1 MLRTEFPGSELF
13 STTLS
18 NKISRI
24 IELLRRPTLNNGQR
38 LKEKQQRLS
47 GVMQERKMEGK
58 SKEILL
64 KALALRSIEDI
75 PKIQEDV
82 TNKTIVI
89 LKVTP
94 LAQKSLE
101 ELKSSV
107 EQLYEFATS
116 VGGDIARLGDERVVI
131 TPPGV
136 KIWRGLQ

>member
-1 MLRTEFPGSELF
+1 MA
-13 STTLS
+13 
-18 NKISRI
+18 
-24 IELLRRPTLNNGQR
+24 
-38 LKEKQQRLS
+38 
-47 GVMQERKMEGK
+47 GVMQERKLEGQN
-58 SKEILL
+58 KEILL
-64 KALALRSIEDI
+64 KALALRSIEDL

-136 KIWRGLQ
+136 RIWRGLQ

>member
-1 MLRTEFPGSELF
+1 M
-13 STTLS
+13 
-18 NKISRI
+18 
-24 IELLRRPTLNNGQR
+24 
-38 LKEKQQRLS
+38 S
-47 GVMQERKMEGK
+47 GMIQERKMEGK
-58 SKEILL
+58 VKEILL
-64 KALALRSIEDI
+64 KAIPLKSVEDI
-75 PKIQEDV
+75 PKVQEDV
-82 TNKTIVI
+82 SNKTIVI

-116 VGGDIARLGDERVVI
+116 IGGDIARLGDERVVI

>member
-1 MLRTEFPGSELF
+1 
-13 STTLS
+13 LS
-18 NKISRI
+18 SG
-24 IELLRRPTLNNGQR
+24 TVQ
-38 LKEKQQRLS
+38 EKR
-47 GVMQERKMEGK
+47 VEGK

-64 KALALRSIEDI
+64 KALALRSVEDI

-94 LAQKSLE
+94 LAQKSLD

-107 EQLYEFATS
+107 EQLYEFATA

>member
-1 MLRTEFPGSELF
+1 MSSNVIQESEPA
-13 STTLS
+13 
-18 NKISRI
+18 K
-24 IELLRRPTLNNGQR
+24 
-38 LKEKQQRLS
+38 
-47 GVMQERKMEGK
+47 K

-64 KALALRSIEDI
+64 KALALKSVDEI

-82 TNKTIVI
+82 TNQTIVI

>member
-1 MLRTEFPGSELF
+1 LISEL
-13 STTLS
+13 SS
-18 NKISRI
+18 DVIQENKPESK
-24 IELLRRPTLNNGQR
+24 G
-38 LKEKQQRLS
+38 
-47 GVMQERKMEGK
+47 
-58 SKEILL
+58 KEILL
-64 KALALRSIEDI
+64 KALALRSVEEI

-82 TNKTIVI
+82 TNQTIVI

>member
-1 MLRTEFPGSELF
+1 M
-13 STTLS
+13 
-18 NKISRI
+18 
-24 IELLRRPTLNNGQR
+24 
-38 LKEKQQRLS
+38 S
-47 GVMQERKMEGK
+47 GMIQERKIEGK

-64 KALALRSIEDI
+64 KAISLKSIEDI
-75 PKIQEDV
+75 QKVQEDV
-82 TNKTIVI
+82 ANKTIVI

-107 EQLYEFATS
+107 EQLYEYATS

-136 KIWRGLQ
+136 RIWRGPLQ

>member
-1 MLRTEFPGSELF
+1 MSSGLVE
-13 STTLS
+13 
-18 NKISRI
+18 
-24 IELLRRPTLNNGQR
+24 
-38 LKEKQQRLS
+38 EKDF
-47 GVMQERKMEGK
+47 GGK
-58 SKEILL
+58 GAGILL
-64 KALALRSIEDI
+64 KALALRSIEEI

-82 TNKTIVI
+82 TKKTIVI

-94 LAQKSLE
+94 LAQKSVD

-116 VGGDIARLGDERVVI
+116 IGGDIARLGDERVVI

>member
-1 MLRTEFPGSELF
+1 M
-13 STTLS
+13 
-18 NKISRI
+18 
-24 IELLRRPTLNNGQR
+24 
-38 LKEKQQRLS
+38 S
-47 GVMQERKMEGK
+47 GVIQERKMEGK
-58 SKEILL
+58 SKDVLL
-64 KALALRSIEDI
+64 KALALRSVEDI
-75 PKIQEDV
+75 AKIQEDV
-82 TNKTIVI
+82 TNNTIVI

-94 LAQKSLE
+94 LAKKSLE

>member
-1 MLRTEFPGSELF
+1 M
-13 STTLS
+13 
-18 NKISRI
+18 
-24 IELLRRPTLNNGQR
+24 
-38 LKEKQQRLS
+38 S
-47 GVMQERKMEGK
+47 GMIQERKLEGK
-58 SKEILL
+58 TKEILL
-64 KALALRSIEDI
+64 KAIPLKSVEDI
-75 PKIQEDV
+75 PKVQEDV

-116 VGGDIARLGDERVVI
+116 IGGDIARLGDERVVI

>member
-1 MLRTEFPGSELF
+1 MS
-13 STTLS
+13 
-18 NKISRI
+18 
-24 IELLRRPTLNNGQR
+24 
-38 LKEKQQRLS
+38 S
-47 GVMQERKMEGK
+47 GVVEEK
-58 SKEILL
+58 SFAGRGAGILL
-64 KALALRSIEDI
+64 KALALRSIDDI

-82 TNKTIVI
+82 TKKTIII

-94 LAQKSLE
+94 LAQKNVE

-116 VGGDIARLGDERVVI
+116 IGGDIARLGDERVVI

>member
-1 MLRTEFPGSELF
+1 MP
-13 STTLS
+13 
-18 NKISRI
+18 I
-24 IELLRRPTLNNGQR
+24 IELQCRPRLNNGREQR
-38 LKEKQQRLS
+38 RNNQYMS

-64 KALALRSIEDI
+64 KALALRSIEDL

-136 KIWRGLQ
+136 RIWRGLQ

>member
-1 MLRTEFPGSELF
+1 
-13 STTLS
+13 
-18 NKISRI
+18 
-24 IELLRRPTLNNGQR
+24 
-38 LKEKQQRLS
+38 
-47 GVMQERKMEGK
+47 MEGK
-58 SKEILL
+58 SKDVLL
-64 KALALRSIEDI
+64 KALALRNVEDI
-75 PKIQEDV
+75 QKIQEDV
-82 TNKTIVI
+82 TNNTIVI

>member
-1 MLRTEFPGSELF
+1 MGFGFEA
-13 STTLS
+13 
-18 NKISRI
+18 
-24 IELLRRPTLNNGQR
+24 
-38 LKEKQQRLS
+38 KQQVMS
-47 GVMQERKMEGK
+47 GVVQERRMEGK

-64 KALALRSIEDI
+64 KALALKSVEDI

-82 TNKTIVI
+82 ANRTIVI

-107 EQLYEFATS
+107 EQLYEYATS

>member
-1 MLRTEFPGSELF
+1 M
-13 STTLS
+13 
-18 NKISRI
+18 
-24 IELLRRPTLNNGQR
+24 
-38 LKEKQQRLS
+38 S
-47 GVMQERKMEGK
+47 GMMQERKMEGK

-107 EQLYEFATS
+107 GQLDGCATS
-116 VGGDIARLGDERVVI
+116 VGGDIGGVGDERVVI

-136 KIWRGLQ
+136 RIWRGLQ

>member
-1 MLRTEFPGSELF
+1 MSSGMVEE
-13 STTLS
+13 
-18 NKISRI
+18 
-24 IELLRRPTLNNGQR
+24 
-38 LKEKQQRLS
+38 EKSLQ
-47 GVMQERKMEGK
+47 GTGTG
-58 SKEILL
+58 ILL
-64 KALALRSIEDI
+64 KALALRSIEEI

-82 TNKTIVI
+82 TKKTIVI

-94 LAQKSLE
+94 LAQKSVD

-116 VGGDIARLGDERVVI
+116 IGGDIARLGDERVVI

>member
-1 MLRTEFPGSELF
+1 MSGF
-13 STTLS
+13 
-18 NKISRI
+18 
-24 IELLRRPTLNNGQR
+24 PTLNNGQR
-38 LKEKQQRLS
+38 LKEKKQRMS
-47 GVMQERKMEGK
+47 GVMQERKLEGK

-101 ELKSSV
+101 ELKSCV

>member
-1 MLRTEFPGSELF
+1 M
-13 STTLS
+13 
-18 NKISRI
+18 RI
-24 IELLRRPTLNNGQR
+24 IELRSRPTLNNRGRVMDSNQ
-38 LKEKQQRLS
+38 EMS

-64 KALALRSIEDI
+64 KALNLRSIEDI

-82 TNKTIVI
+82 ANKTIII

-107 EQLYEFATS
+107 EQLYEYATS

>member
-1 MLRTEFPGSELF
+1 
-13 STTLS
+13 
-18 NKISRI
+18 
-24 IELLRRPTLNNGQR
+24 
-38 LKEKQQRLS
+38 
-47 GVMQERKMEGK
+47 MEGK
-58 SKEILL
+58 SKDVLL
-64 KALALRSIEDI
+64 KALALRSVEDI

-82 TNKTIVI
+82 TNNTIVI

-116 VGGDIARLGDERVVI
+116 IGGDIARLGEERIVI

-136 KIWRGLQ
+136 RIWRGFRIQFCPVESYHGGQAQL

>member
-1 MLRTEFPGSELF
+1 MSSDLV
-13 STTLS
+13 
-18 NKISRI
+18 
-24 IELLRRPTLNNGQR
+24 Q
-38 LKEKQQRLS
+38 EK
-47 GVMQERKMEGK
+47 KPEGK

-64 KALALRSIEDI
+64 KALALRSVEEI

-82 TNKTIVI
+82 TNQTIVI

-94 LAQKSLE
+94 LAQKSLD

>member
-1 MLRTEFPGSELF
+1 MA
-13 STTLS
+13 
-18 NKISRI
+18 
-24 IELLRRPTLNNGQR
+24 
-38 LKEKQQRLS
+38 
-47 GVMQERKMEGK
+47 GVIQERRMEAK

-64 KALALRSIEDI
+64 KSFPLKSVEDI

-89 LKVTP
+89 LNVKP
-94 LAQKSLE
+94 LALKSVE
-101 ELKSSV
+101 ELKSAV

-136 KIWRGLQ
+136 RIWRGLQ

>member
-1 MLRTEFPGSELF
+1 MP
-13 STTLS
+13 
-18 NKISRI
+18 I
-24 IELLRRPTLNNGQR
+24 IELQGLPRLNKRQG
-38 LKEKQQRLS
+38 LEEKYHRMS
-47 GVMQERKMEGK
+47 GVVQERKMEGK

-75 PKIQEDV
+75 PRIQEDV
-82 TNKTIVI
+82 SNRTIVI

>member
-1 MLRTEFPGSELF
+1 MSDV
-13 STTLS
+13 
-18 NKISRI
+18 I
-24 IELLRRPTLNNGQR
+24 QA
-38 LKEKQQRLS
+38 
-47 GVMQERKMEGK
+47 RKMEGK
-58 SKEILL
+58 NKDVLL
-64 KALALRSIEDI
+64 KALALRSVEDI

-82 TNKTIVI
+82 TNNTIVI

>member
-1 MLRTEFPGSELF
+1 
-13 STTLS
+13 
-18 NKISRI
+18 
-24 IELLRRPTLNNGQR
+24 
-38 LKEKQQRLS
+38 
-47 GVMQERKMEGK
+47 MEDKNEG
-58 SKEILL
+58 ILL

-75 PKIQEDV
+75 PKIQGDV
-82 TNKTIVI
+82 SKRTIII

-94 LAQKSLE
+94 LAQKSVD

-116 VGGDIARLGDERVVI
+116 IGGDIARLGDERVVI

>member
-1 MLRTEFPGSELF
+1 MP
-13 STTLS
+13 
-18 NKISRI
+18 I
-24 IELLRRPTLNNGQR
+24 IELPRRPTLNNGR
-38 LKEKQQRLS
+38 GSRRNNLEMS
-47 GVMQERKMEGK
+47 GVMQERKLEGK

-64 KALALRSIEDI
+64 KALALRNIEDI

-136 KIWRGLQ
+136 RIWRGLQ

>member
-1 MLRTEFPGSELF
+1 MVEEEKSLPG
-13 STTLS
+13 TGT
-18 NKISRI
+18 
-24 IELLRRPTLNNGQR
+24 G
-38 LKEKQQRLS
+38 
-47 GVMQERKMEGK
+47 
-58 SKEILL
+58 ILL
-64 KALALRSIEDI
+64 KALALRSIEEI

-82 TNKTIVI
+82 TKKTIVI

-94 LAQKSLE
+94 LAQKSVD

-116 VGGDIARLGDERVVI
+116 IGGDIARLGDERVVI